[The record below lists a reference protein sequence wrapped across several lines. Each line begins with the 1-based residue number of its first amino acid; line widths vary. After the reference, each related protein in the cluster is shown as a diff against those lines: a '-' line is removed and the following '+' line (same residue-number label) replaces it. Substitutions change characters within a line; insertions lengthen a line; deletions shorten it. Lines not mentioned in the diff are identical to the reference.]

1 MRESGERNGRTQVPP
16 PKDDAYWGKEG
27 SSSVDEAASTKGGR
41 IILLVDDHD
50 VVRQGLRLLIE
61 TRLEYRVVEAASA
74 DEALAVVEGEPVD
87 LVLLDARMPEHDG
100 IWALRR
106 LREAHPELPVLVL
119 STYDTEDYV
128 ESALEAGAS
137 GYVLKEATTAQLGE
151 AIETAL
157 SNKGVYLYPAVAQR
171 VLARSRRGGPGSE
184 ESLSERELEVLRLLS
199 EGATNEEIAGSLFLS
214 EKTVKSHLSS
224 IFRKLE
230 VTNRTQAAARAIR
243 DRMVPLSGA

>member
-1 MRESGERNGRTQVPP
+1 MEE
-16 PKDDAYWGKEG
+16 
-27 SSSVDEAASTKGGR
+27 SVDQPADAVSGT
-41 IILLVDDHD
+41 ILLVDDHD

-61 TRLEYRVVEAASA
+61 SRLGYRVVEAGAA
-74 DEALAVVEGEPVD
+74 TEALAVVERDPVD
-87 LVLLDARMPEHDG
+87 LVLLDARMPERDG

-128 ESALEAGAS
+128 DAALEAGAS
-137 GYVLKEATTAQLGE
+137 GYVLKEASTAQLGE

-157 SNKGVYLYPAVAQR
+157 SGRGVYLYPAVAQR
-171 VLARSRRGGPGSE
+171 VLARNRRAGQATGEG
-184 ESLSERELEVLRLLS
+184 LSERELEVLRLLS

-224 IFRKLE
+224 IFRKLD
-230 VTNRTQAAARAIR
+230 VSNRTQAAAKAIR
-243 DRMVPLSGA
+243 DRLVPFGGPG